1 MGTRKLPNFHTRQ
14 LARDLTGLRVT
25 AGFTQVEAAL
35 ALEISN
41 KKVSRFETG
50 QLPGYH
56 ELHDLLDLYGVPAC
70 DWQPYLDA
78 WKLANKKGWWHGL
91 KLRDFLYVCNE
102 HEATIIRDVQL
113 TCLPVL
119 LQTQDYADHLLRT
132 VEPPHSRA
140 QLAVELQARLRRQ
153 ERLDTDHP
161 VTLHALIYQPVLH
174 GLDDAQLKLLLQRAG
189 QANVTIQVIPQPGV
203 PHGGL
208 GGSFSLLSF
217 PHKDEP
223 DIAYTNDPLGL
234 SQSDNPYRVAS
245 LRRNFRNLTHHTL
258 SPDTSYANI
267 ERLIT

>member
-1 MGTRKLPNFHTRQ
+1 MGIRKLPNFYARQ
-14 LARDLTGLRVT
+14 LARDLTGLRVA
-25 AGFTQVEAAL
+25 AGFTQVEVAL
-35 ALEISN
+35 ALEMSD

-56 ELHDLLDLYGVPAC
+56 ELHDLLDLYGVPVC

-91 KLRDFLYVCNE
+91 KLRDFSYVCNE
-102 HEATIIRDVQL
+102 HEATTIRDVQL

-119 LQTQDYADHLLRT
+119 LQTRDYADHLLRT

-161 VTLHALIYQPVLH
+161 VRLHALIYQPVLH
-174 GLDDAQLKLLLQRAG
+174 GLSHAQLKLLLQRAG
-189 QANVTIQVIPQPGV
+189 QANVTIQVIAQCDV
-203 PHGGL
+203 PCGGL

-234 SQSDNPYRVAS
+234 SQSDNPDRIAS
-245 LRRNFRNLTHHTL
+245 LRRNFRNLAHRAL
-258 SPDTSYANI
+258 SPDASCAYI
-267 ERLIT
+267 RRLIT